1 MLRILKST
9 DIKFMSLKKIP
20 VTLSSILLII
30 SLFSIIFKGFNFGID
45 FSSGYIVQLKFNEQ
59 ISVLDIQN
67 KFSQNDI
74 DDVSVQLYGSSKD
87 ILLKF
92 KDDELFQQ
100 KNINNYLNEIFSDN
114 SFTISKL
121 EYVGSQVG
129 SELREKGEW
138 AMLIALFSILIYVAM
153 RFELIYGLGA
163 ITALIHDVIITLGIF
178 SFFDL
183 TFDLSVLAAVLAVIG
198 YSLNDSIVV
207 FDRIR
212 ENNIVLRKLS
222 IVDVLDKSINQTL
235 SRTLVTSLTTLL
247 VIFSLLIFG
256 GDAVRNFSI
265 AMFIGIVVGTYSSIF
280 VASASLSYFGIK
292 RPEES

>member
-45 FSSGYIVQLKFNEQ
+45 FSSGYIVQLKFNQQ

-67 KFSQNDI
+67 KFSQNNI

-100 KNINNYLNEIFSDN
+100 KNINNRLNEIFADN
-114 SFTISKL
+114 TFTISKL

-256 GDAVRNFSI
+256 GDTVRNFSI

>member
-1 MLRILKST
+1 MLRILKNT
-9 DIKFMSLKKIP
+9 NIKFMSLKKIP
-20 VTLSSILLII
+20 VALSSILLVI

-45 FSSGYIVQLKFNEQ
+45 FSSGYIVQLKFNQQ

-67 KFSQNDI
+67 KFSQNNL

-87 ILLKF
+87 ILLKL

-280 VASASLSYFGIK
+280 VASVSLSYFGIK
-292 RPEES
+292 RPEEL

>member
-1 MLRILKST
+1 MLRILKNT

-20 VTLSSILLII
+20 VTLSSILLVI

-45 FSSGYIVQLKFNEQ
+45 FSSGYIVQLKFNQQ

-67 KFSQNDI
+67 KFSQNNI

-87 ILLKF
+87 ILLKL
-92 KDDELFQQ
+92 KDDKLFQQ

-114 SFTISKL
+114 TFTISKL

>member
-1 MLRILKST
+1 MLRILKNT

-20 VTLSSILLII
+20 VLLSSILLVI

-45 FSSGYIVQLKFNEQ
+45 FSSGYIVQLKFNQ
-59 ISVLDIQN
+59 QVSVLDIQN
-67 KFSQNDI
+67 KFSQNNI

-87 ILLKF
+87 ILLKL
-92 KDDELFQQ
+92 KDDEIFQQ
-100 KNINNYLNEIFSDN
+100 KNINNYLNEIFADN
-114 SFTISKL
+114 TFTLSKL

-183 TFDLSVLAAVLAVIG
+183 TFDLSVLAAILAVIG

-247 VIFSLLIFG
+247 VIFSLLLFG